1 MLQIVA
7 DASYKINYFCF
18 ERNSRHGVIIYREM
32 QLQVIQTKI
41 YEVRGQKV
49 MLDFDLA
56 ELYETETRT
65 LKQSV
70 KRNMN
75 RFPTDFMFQLTKIEW
90 QEVITICDN
99 LSKSIKYSPVTPYA
113 FTEQGVAMLSG
124 ILNSDKAVDVNISI
138 MRAFIALKQFALTNT
153 ELSNKLKELENTYNK
168 QFKDVYEAI
177 NYLLQKDK
185 QDIHQKERKQIGYKM
200 E

>member
-1 MLQIVA
+1 
-7 DASYKINYFCF
+7 
-18 ERNSRHGVIIYREM
+18 M

-99 LSKSIKYSPVTPYA
+99 LPKSIKYSPVAPYA
-113 FTEQGVAMLSG
+113 FTEQGLAMLSG
-124 ILNSDKAVDVNISI
+124 ILNSDKAIDVNIAI

-153 ELSNKLKELENTYNK
+153 ELNNKLKELENTYNK

-185 QDIHQKERKQIGYKM
+185 QEVNQKERKQIGYKTK
-200 E
+200 

>member
-1 MLQIVA
+1 
-7 DASYKINYFCF
+7 
-18 ERNSRHGVIIYREM
+18 M

-99 LSKSIKYSPVTPYA
+99 LPKSIKYSPVAPYA

-124 ILNSDKAVDVNISI
+124 ILNSDKAIDVNIAI

-153 ELSNKLKELENTYNK
+153 ELNNKLKELENTYNK

-185 QDIHQKERKQIGYKM
+185 QETTQKERKQIGYKTKN
-200 E
+200 